1 MDVLINP
8 DRIKNQ
14 FLDVTSIPGTSR
26 NERQIIDYIKN
37 FVGKLGFDCYEDNAH
52 KELDG
57 NAGNLVCKIFNSN
70 TKGKSFLLAAHVD
83 TITLSCE
90 SPVIRNNR
98 FVSTDDRI
106 LGADDRVGVAVLL
119 EIMDQIADK
128 KINYP
133 NLEIVFFVAEE
144 IGCLGSKNFNYPEI
158 SATEGFN
165 FDCSAPVGQIVVQAP
180 EAIDFEMRFIGNEAH
195 SAVAPEKGI
204 NAILMASEAICD
216 FGLPAKSED
225 TVFNIGQIKGGK
237 KNNIVPGEV
246 VVNGEIRGYDK
257 GNIEEHLETLT
268 KSGQEVSNRYGG
280 KFEISH
286 SVRYEAFMLSENSTA
301 FKIAK
306 AATEGADEEFLPI
319 RYLAGSDANNF
330 NQGNVAAV
338 NIGLGYVNNHS
349 SDEFIEVSDLIKDG
363 EIAARIVQLAA
374 DWRN

>member
-1 MDVLINP
+1 MINQ
-8 DRIKNQ
+8 DRIKKQ

-37 FVGKLGFDCYEDNAH
+37 FVGKLGFDFYEDNVH
-52 KELDG
+52 KVLDG
-57 NAGNLVCKIFNSN
+57 DAGNLVCKIYNSN

-98 FVSTDDRI
+98 FVSSDDRI

-119 EIMDQIADK
+119 EILDQVANK

-144 IGCLGSKNFNYPEI
+144 IGCLGSKNF
-158 SATEGFN
+158 
-165 FDCSAPVGQIVVQAP
+165 DCSAPVGQIVVQAP
-180 EAIDFEMRFIGNEAH
+180 SAVDFEIRFVGKEAH

-216 FGLPAKSED
+216 VKIPSKSEG

-237 KNNIVPGEV
+237 KNNIVPGKV
-246 VVNGEIRGYDK
+246 VVNGEIRSYDK
-257 GNIEEHLETLT
+257 GNIEEYLEKLT
-268 KSGQEVSNRYGG
+268 ETGQAVSDRYGG
-280 KFEISH
+280 KFEMSH
-286 SVRYEAFMLSENSTA
+286 SVRYNSFKLSEDSTA

-306 AATEGADEEFLPI
+306 AATEEAEKEFLPI

-330 NQGNVAAV
+330 NQGNVEAV

-349 SDEFIEVSDLIKDG
+349 ADEFIEVSDLIKDV
-363 EIAARIVQLAA
+363 EIGTRIVQLAA
-374 DWRN
+374 DPGN